1 MVFFSKTTIMKTSI
15 FIIIIGL
22 FLSCHTSK
30 PNSMNKDCF
39 SIKNFDKAKQYIS
52 YRKLVSSSGIFF
64 LEFPADS
71 LQINDGIKRPS
82 NHPENIYKIDVENE
96 IITIKSKTNLFKI
109 DQTTG
114 LEISDELNSDEI
126 KLANQIFCFLVNS
139 K

>member
-1 MVFFSKTTIMKTSI
+1 MKTSI

-109 DQTTG
+109 DQSSG
-114 LEISDELNSDEI
+114 LENSESFKSDEI
-126 KLANQIFCFLVNS
+126 ELANKIFCFLVNS